1 GAEGVVY
8 FRYRTV
14 CFGKEQYWHGILNH
28 DGEINRRY
36 LEVKR
41 TGEELKKIGEI
52 LVDAKCKSDVGL
64 IFSYDSL
71 WATLIEN
78 RYYAKSYHEQALN
91 AYKGF
96 WHHGVNVDVISPDHD
111 FKNYRILL
119 APFLYLTN
127 KNLIEKLKNYV
138 ENGGL
143 LIATARTSVKD
154 EFNRVYSNG
163 LPGELK
169 DLFGLR
175 VTDYTSI
182 PPEIEVKVS
191 TQYGQTSVS
200 GWLEELTVTSAQVL
214 GVHEYEWL
222 KGRPAITLNRY
233 GRGYAVY
240 IGCFL
245 TQDASKLIAD
255 RIIEERLVK
264 PPVELR
270 GEPVE
275 LVSKEGRDY
284 RLLFLINH
292 DSKSKTVELDF
303 GKVLEAKSLLRGL
316 HVKGET
322 VKVTLNSHDVE
333 ILYFE
338 D

>member
-1 GAEGVVY
+1 V
-8 FRYRTV
+8 
-14 CFGKEQYWHGILNH
+14 
-28 DGEINRRY
+28 
-36 LEVKR
+36 
-41 TGEELKKIGEI
+41 
-52 LVDAKCKSDVGL
+52 
-64 IFSYDSL
+64 
-71 WATLIEN
+71 
-78 RYYAKSYHEQALN
+78 LN

-96 WHHGVNVDVISPDHD
+96 WSLGVNVDVIPPDGE
-111 FKNYRILL
+111 FTKYRILL
-119 APFLYLTN
+119 APFLYLTS
-127 KNLIEKLKNYV
+127 KSLIERLKSYV

-175 VTDYTSI
+175 VTDYTPI
-182 PPEIEVKVS
+182 PLGREAKIS
-191 TQYGQTSVS
+191 TQYGLMSAS
-200 GWLEELTVTSAQVL
+200 SWLEELNVTSAQVL
-214 GVHEYEWL
+214 GVHDYEWL
-222 KGRPAITLNRY
+222 KGKPGLTVNSY
-233 GRGYAVY
+233 GKGYAVY

-245 TQDASKLIAD
+245 TQDASKLIAGK
-255 RIIEERLVK
+255 IVERGLVK
-264 PPVELR
+264 PPAELK

-292 DSKSKTVELDF
+292 DLRSKTVELDF
-303 GKVLEAKSLLRGL
+303 DGVLDVKSLLRDL
-316 HVKGET
+316 HVKGKT
-322 VKVTLNSHDVE
+322 VKLTLNPHDVE